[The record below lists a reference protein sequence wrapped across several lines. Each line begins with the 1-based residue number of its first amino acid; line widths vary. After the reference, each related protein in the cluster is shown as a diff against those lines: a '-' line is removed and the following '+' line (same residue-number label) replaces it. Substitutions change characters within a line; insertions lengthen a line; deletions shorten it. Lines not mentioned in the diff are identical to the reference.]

1 MEFILSEVEGLQSSP
16 MKHWGRIF
24 AAIPNVTSTT
34 ELRLRYL
41 LIVHRKCLF
50 NYQINK
56 IIYICLKQLNKFL
69 FLNLYSGLPYKETDI
84 VKLYYTI
91 GEVSEMFDVNTSLI
105 RFWEKEFDIIKPKKN
120 KKGNRLFTSDDIDN
134 FKVIYNLV
142 KEQGLT
148 LDGAKKYLKENR
160 RTVKH
165 EFKTEKNQFSE
176 IENKLK
182 FIRNRLVELG
192 KRF

>member
-1 MEFILSEVEGLQSSP
+1 M
-16 MKHWGRIF
+16 
-24 AAIPNVTSTT
+24 
-34 ELRLRYL
+34 
-41 LIVHRKCLF
+41 
-50 NYQINK
+50 
-56 IIYICLKQLNKFL
+56 
-69 FLNLYSGLPYKETDI
+69 PYKETDT

-120 KKGNRLFTSDDIDN
+120 KKGNRLFTPEDIDN

-160 RTVKH
+160 KTVKH
-165 EFKTEKNQFSE
+165 EMKIEKNQFSE
-176 IENKLK
+176 IEFKLKGIRNKLQ
-182 FIRNRLVELG
+182 ELQS
-192 KRF
+192 KI

>member
-1 MEFILSEVEGLQSSP
+1 M
-16 MKHWGRIF
+16 
-24 AAIPNVTSTT
+24 
-34 ELRLRYL
+34 
-41 LIVHRKCLF
+41 
-50 NYQINK
+50 
-56 IIYICLKQLNKFL
+56 
-69 FLNLYSGLPYKETDI
+69 PYKETDT

-91 GEVSEMFDVNTSLI
+91 GEVSEMFEVNTSLI

-120 KKGNRLFTSDDIDN
+120 KKGNRLFTPEDIDN

-160 RTVKH
+160 KTVKH
-165 EFKTEKNQFSE
+165 EMKIEKNQFSE

-182 FIRNRLVELG
+182 AIKSNLMEIRASL
-192 KRF
+192 